1 MKRVIDRCPN
11 CGVEHDDAVG
21 GTCEVCGTQL
31 RFWCRVH
38 SKEIG
43 WLDSPECPRCAAELG
58 GRRTSAP
65 PPAAS
70 PPAPMPPRERI
81 PEPRAERGP
90 EPVPDPSAE
99 TRWRSRIRV
108 PADTPPPPPE
118 YAPPPREY
126 APEPPYAGRDPR
138 DVVRE
143 SAEEL
148 RPYVVSGAT
157 FAFRLVRALISVLR
171 FVFVGVVIG
180 GIGGGAIA
188 YNQGGDLIYP
198 LVSGAIIGGAIGLFA
213 GFIAAIRIL
222 FGSEGR
228 TRV

>member
-38 SKEIG
+38 SREIG
-43 WLDSPECPRCAAELG
+43 WLDSPECPRCDAELG
-58 GRRTSAP
+58 TRRPSAP
-65 PPAAS
+65 PPA
-70 PPAPMPPRERI
+70 PPAPAPLPPREAV
-81 PEPRAERGP
+81 PEPRAEP
-90 EPVPDPSAE
+90 APDSTAE

-108 PADTPPPPPE
+108 PSGTPPPPPPVS
-118 YAPPPREY
+118 APPPREY
-126 APEPPYAGRDPR
+126 VPEPPFAGRDPR

-143 SAEEL
+143 GAEEL

-157 FAFRLVRALISVLR
+157 FAFSLVRALISVLR

-180 GIGGGAIA
+180 GIAGGAIA

-198 LVSGAIIGGAIGLFA
+198 LVTGAIIGGAIGLFA
-213 GFIAAIRIL
+213 GAIAAIRIL